1 VMRRPNFILLIYIFS
16 TTTHQLSVSADKYF
30 TSGESKTDYYCYN
43 NQMSDHQSNSPD
55 KKSGGLRVGAGRKAG
70 TGKFGESTEVLRIPS
85 SQKAVISDFLAAYQR
100 KHALDGLDPVSEITL
115 PTIAAK
121 SLYLPLFGSKVPAGF
136 PSPAD
141 DHIEKRLDANE
152 YLIDQED
159 ATFFVTIQGESMINA
174 GLLSGDKAVVD
185 RSKQASVG
193 DIVMAVVDG
202 EFTIKTLGKAKN
214 GMPRLLPANPAFNPI
229 EIKEQMQFEIW
240 GVVTGSFRRFK

>member
-1 VMRRPNFILLIYIFS
+1 MRRPYFVLLTYILS
-16 TTTHQLSVSADKYF
+16 TTTYWLSVSADIYF
-30 TSGESKTDYYCYN
+30 TSRARKTDYYCYN
-43 NQMSDHQSNSPD
+43 NQMSNHQSNSSD
-55 KKSGGLRVGAGRKAG
+55 KKSGGLRLGAGRKVG

-85 SQKAVISDFLAAYQR
+85 SQKVVISDFLAAYQR
-100 KHALDGLDPVSEITL
+100 KHQLDGLDPVSQILQPALAT
-115 PTIAAK
+115 K
-121 SLYLPLFGSKVPAGF
+121 SLYLPMFGSKVPAGL

-141 DHIEKRLDANE
+141 DHVDKRLDANE

-185 RSKQASVG
+185 RSKQASIG
-193 DIVMAVVDG
+193 DIVMAMVDG

-229 EIKEQMQFEIW
+229 EIKEAMQFEIW